1 MNVDT
6 FFRHYHVQQN
16 PFSAEEA
23 RLDPVFDRLIDDRLT
38 HPDFDKILGKIDQ
51 PSTAVVFGE
60 KGSGKTAIRLLIEDQ
75 VAKHNARHADRRILT
90 VTYDDLNP
98 VLDNLMQRKRQD
110 VKGVLDKFRLE
121 DHQDSILSLAIT
133 KIMNALVG
141 PSPDPDDAAD
151 LPEDAQQRLRKL
163 PRPQR
168 TDLAVL
174 AALYDQP
181 HAGDVRG
188 RFDRLTSRLRLGW
201 DLLQKL
207 LIFLAIALPLSA
219 LCFYAAML
227 FVDDL
232 DEPWWLRPGMW
243 MLVGA
248 SLLVWAYLAYRWI
261 SLTWTARKVHR
272 ETPSIRRTTAELRS
286 MFGKLGP
293 TEVARQPLPLPSK
306 SKDEQSDA
314 RYQLTRKFSE
324 LLPPLGYRGMIVLV
338 DRVDEP
344 TIVSGDPEKMRPIIW
359 PMFDNKFL
367 QQNRIGMKLL
377 LPVELR
383 YMLRKE
389 GPQFFQ
395 EARLDKQNMIDKLEW
410 SGTTL
415 YDLCSSRLRSVRP
428 PDADEIQ
435 LTDLFEGGEGG
446 VDRGLLIDA
455 LDQMHQPRDAFK
467 FLYRTVQEHCK
478 RVPEDAADF
487 KIQRSILETV
497 RNEQSARVQELYR
510 GLTPA

>member
-6 FFRHYHVQQN
+6 FFRHYQVQQN

-75 VAKHNARHADRRILT
+75 VAKHNARNPDRRILT

-110 VKGVLDKFRLE
+110 VKGVLKNFRLE
-121 DHQDSILSLAIT
+121 DHQDTILSLAIT
-133 KIMNALVG
+133 KILNALVG
-141 PSPDPDDAAD
+141 PAPDPDPRDAAD
-151 LPEDAQQRLRKL
+151 LPDDAQARLRKL
-163 PRPQR
+163 PRQSR
-168 TDLAVL
+168 ADLALL

-188 RFDRLTSRLRLGW
+188 RFDRLLSRLRLGW
-201 DLLQKL
+201 DLLQKA
-207 LIFLAIALPLSA
+207 LIFLAIALPISA
-219 LCFYAAML
+219 LAFYLATL

-232 DEPWWLRPGMW
+232 DEPWWLWPGLW
-243 MLVGA
+243 ALVA
-248 SLLVWAYLAYRWI
+248 LTLLTWGYLAYRWL
-261 SLTWTARKVHR
+261 SLTWTARKIHR
-272 ETPSIRRTTAELRS
+272 ETPSIRRSTGSLAYML
-286 MFGKLGP
+286 GKLGP
-293 TEVARQPLPLPSK
+293 TELARQPLPLPSK
-306 SKDEQSDA
+306 SKDDKSDA
-314 RYQLTRKFSE
+314 RYQLTRKLSE
-324 LLPPLGYRGMIVLV
+324 LLAPLGYRGMLVLV

-344 TIVSGDPEKMRPIIW
+344 TIVSGDPEKMQPIIW

-410 SGTTL
+410 TGTTL

-428 PDADEIQ
+428 PDADDIQ
-435 LTDLFEGGEGG
+435 LTDLFEES
-446 VDRGLLIDA
+446 VTRNLLIDA

-487 KIQRSILETV
+487 KIERSILETV
-497 RNEQSARVQELYR
+497 RNEQSQRVQELYR